1 MQKLKAMLIEHEGK
15 RNFAYQD
22 GGAKWHIGIGRNI
35 DADGGL
41 GLSDEECEYLLD
53 ADIVRF
59 TRELAAAFPWFG
71 LLDSVR
77 QEALIMICFNL
88 GLTRLRLFI
97 KALDHLENGKFEESA
112 VEFLDSRWAKQVGH
126 KRSSTLAEMIS
137 TGQYPD

>member
-112 VEFLDSRWAKQVGH
+112 AEFLDSR
-126 KRSSTLAEMIS
+126 
-137 TGQYPD
+137 